1 MTKSNVVF
9 VASPTMSNANDPGYR
24 NKTFKN
30 RFWIFRKRE
39 NILTMEEAEFVKT
52 MSRIVHSQGEEFRPF
67 FEEAIGLIKEEFAE
81 EIDLKSSEQQMIFT
95 DYAYMIAKALQSK
108 NKGKVE
114 EEIMTLKSSLYLE
127 QMLKSKEK

>member
-1 MTKSNVVF
+1 MLCVLHHIQW
-9 VASPTMSNANDPGYR
+9 AIPNDSGSR

-30 RFWIFRKRE
+30 RFWIFRKIE
-39 NILTMEEAEFVKT
+39 HILTVEEADFVKT

-67 FEEAIGLIKEEFAE
+67 FEEAIGLIKEEFAD

-95 DYAYMIAKALQSK
+95 DYAYMIAKALQSQ
-108 NKGKVE
+108 NNGKVE

>member
-1 MTKSNVVF
+1 MLYVLHHVQW
-9 VASPTMSNANDPGYR
+9 AIPNDSGCR

-30 RFWIFRKRE
+30 RFWIFRKIE

-95 DYAYMIAKALQSK
+95 DYAYMIAKALQSQ
-108 NKGKVE
+108 NKTKVQ

>member
-1 MTKSNVVF
+1 
-9 VASPTMSNANDPGYR
+9 
-24 NKTFKN
+24 
-30 RFWIFRKRE
+30 
-39 NILTMEEAEFVKT
+39 MEEAEFVKT

-67 FEEAIGLIKEEFAE
+67 FEEAIGLIKEEFAD
-81 EIDLKSSEQQMIFT
+81 EINLKSSEQQMIFT

-127 QMLKSKEK
+127 QMLKGKKK